1 MSPDAEASQNG
12 PARGTLHDVRQQ
24 VAERIHRGV
33 WRFGDRLPAERTL
46 AAELGVSRTTVR
58 RACRDLVAFG
68 VLEVRSGAGS
78 LSGTFVRS
86 ELVPRGML
94 GYPTSLPLGEITG
107 VLESRRLFEPEVA
120 LLAAERATRDDLTE
134 LRRTITIQE
143 KHVDDPHQ
151 VSLLDPSFHIAMARA
166 THNETIVAMM
176 EVLHQRL
183 VLLRTTDFRPT
194 IAVGAIEQHRIT
206 LDALISGDRD
216 KILAA
221 MDSHLGLM
229 EGDWRVQAARSSGG
243 QTAT

>member
-1 MSPDAEASQNG
+1 MGSDHASSPSG
-12 PARGTLHDVRQQ
+12 PVRGTLHDVRQE
-24 VAERIHRGV
+24 VAERIHRGI

-58 RACRDLVAFG
+58 RACRDLVAVG

-78 LSGTFVRS
+78 HSGTFVRS

-94 GYPTSLPLGEITG
+94 GDPTSLPLGEIAG
-107 VLESRRLFEPEVA
+107 VLESRRLFEPDVA
-120 LLAAERATRDDLTE
+120 LLAAERATRDDLAE

-143 KHVDDPHQ
+143 EHVDDPHQ

-194 IAVGAIEQHRIT
+194 IAVEAIEQHRRT
-206 LDALISGDRD
+206 LDALIGRNRD
-216 KILAA
+216 EIIAA
-221 MDSHLGLM
+221 MDAHLGLM
-229 EGDWRVQAARSSGG
+229 EGDWRDQAAHVPD
-243 QTAT
+243 